1 MSGGLAKLDNV
12 TKGGHLMRS
21 VYSLQA
27 SNFLSGVANS
37 VVIITIPWLV
47 LEVTDSPAF
56 AGLVVALSSIPALL
70 IAPFGGVLIQRFG
83 DRRVSAF
90 ADLMST
96 ASVLG
101 FPLLAIFGQLNGW
114 AILVLALLGSL
125 FDPLGN
131 TARKTMIQSAANH
144 AKFSVDRLNGIHEGL
159 LGSSWIIGPALGAW
173 LIALIGAEN
182 SFLVAAGFF
191 LLAAIAIFFVQG
203 TTANKTPSQPGLEVG
218 TRGALSLGFRR
229 LWQDTYLRVLLIAF
243 FVIVALYLPTESV
256 VLPAYFE
263 SNGRPIELG
272 LVISVAAGST
282 LSAFAYGWLIQ
293 KISGRTLVQ
302 IAFIGAAIGTLGMS
316 LLLPLPLMLLFA
328 ALFGLSFGPFSP
340 FLNSQIQS
348 RFPASEHPMIFSA
361 QTTVF
366 YAAPPIGM
374 LVVGFGVETFGLS
387 PTYLFLAITM
397 LVVSGIA
404 IATKSIRTE
413 R

>member
-1 MSGGLAKLDNV
+1 
-12 TKGGHLMRS
+12 MRS

-37 VVIITIPWLV
+37 VVMITIPWLV
-47 LEVTDSPAF
+47 LEVTDSAAF
-56 AGLVVALSSIPALL
+56 AGLVVALSSIPSLL

-114 AILVLALLGSL
+114 AILVLALLGAL
-125 FDPLGN
+125 FDPLGY
-131 TARKTMIQSAANH
+131 TARKTMIQSAAKH
-144 AKFSVDRLNGIHEGL
+144 AKFNVDRLNGIHEGL

-173 LIALIGAEN
+173 LIALVGAVN

-191 LLAAIAIFFVQG
+191 LLAAIAIFFVQR
-203 TTANKTPSQPGLEVG
+203 TTANKTPSQPGLEIG
-218 TRGALSLGFRR
+218 TNGALSLGFRR

-243 FVIVALYLPTESV
+243 LVIVAIYLPTESV

-263 SNGRPIELG
+263 ANGRPIELG
-272 LVISVAAGST
+272 LVISVLAAGST
-282 LSAFAYGWLIQ
+282 LSSFAYAWLVQ
-293 KISGRTLVQ
+293 RISGRTLVQ
-302 IAFIGAAIGTLGMS
+302 VAFIGTAFGTLGMS
-316 LLLPLPLMLLFA
+316 LLLPLPSMLLFA
-328 ALFGLSFGPFSP
+328 ALLGLSWGPFSP

-361 QTTVF
+361 QTSVF
-366 YAAPPIGM
+366 YAAPPLGM
-374 LVVGFGVETFGLS
+374 LVVGFCVEHFGVQSSYIGLA
-387 PTYLFLAITM
+387 LVMA
-397 LVVSGIA
+397 LVVFAALFSK
-404 IATKSIRTE
+404 TLRSVRS
-413 R
+413 